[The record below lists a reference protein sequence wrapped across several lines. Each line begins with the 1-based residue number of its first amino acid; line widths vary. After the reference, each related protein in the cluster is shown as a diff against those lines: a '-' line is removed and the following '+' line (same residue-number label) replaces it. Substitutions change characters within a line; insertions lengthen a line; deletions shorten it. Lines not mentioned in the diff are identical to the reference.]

1 MRKRNSRGRE
11 IDMRAT
17 LALIATLLAFPA
29 AAAQDH
35 GPWWDCVATYLS
47 QRNVVTAH
55 PDSPLALDTMAACR
69 DLSLREVGED
79 LDAVK
84 AVLAHFRRLN
94 SMPDVP
100 SAPRIRTRED
110 LRF

>member
-17 LALIATLLAFPA
+17 LALIATL
-29 AAAQDH
+29 
-35 GPWWDCVATYLS
+35 
-47 QRNVVTAH
+47 
-55 PDSPLALDTMAACR
+55 
-69 DLSLREVGED
+69 REVGED
-79 LDAVK
+79 LDAIK

>member
-1 MRKRNSRGRE
+1 M
-11 IDMRAT
+11 M
-17 LALIATLLAFPA
+17 
-29 AAAQDH
+29 
-35 GPWWDCVATYLS
+35 
-47 QRNVVTAH
+47 
-55 PDSPLALDTMAACR
+55 ACR

>member
-1 MRKRNSRGRE
+1 
-11 IDMRAT
+11 MRAT
-17 LALIATLLAFPA
+17 LALVATLLAFPA

-35 GPWWDCVATYLS
+35 GPWWDCIATYLS

-55 PDSPLALDTMAACR
+55 PDSPLALDTMVACR
-69 DLSLREVGED
+69 DLSVREAAGED

-84 AVLAHFRRLN
+84 AVLAHLRRLN
-94 SMPDVP
+94 AAPI
-100 SAPRIRTRED
+100 PRIRTRED